1 MTRVQTIR
9 VEPSYRSHG
18 LDLCQALNDFL
29 VVIGSVAAVMNAAV
43 TGRAREILS
52 AIGADGMGEVYR
64 ARHALRATCRGCC

>member
-1 MTRVQTIR
+1 
-9 VEPSYRSHG
+9 
-18 LDLCQALNDFL
+18 LNDFL

-64 ARHALRATCRGCC
+64 ARHALRATCGGCC